1 MCVTPKQMAKVA
13 TTRARAHP
21 HSRERIRLGAV
32 CVGMKQEL
40 ENHQASL
47 SGSQAVAEIKKI
59 AEAARI
65 CLFGTLLDR
74 APLTV
79 RPMAVQTVDDA
90 GNLWFLSSR
99 VSLSH
104 TNRHIAEDS
113 RVQLLFANPGK
124 SEYMTLN
131 GVATISDD
139 RALREQHWTPIAKTW
154 FNEGVDD
161 PDLTVVKVEAHD
173 GYYWDTKH
181 GKVVAFAK
189 IAASMVI
196 GKTLD
201 DSIEGKVRL

>member
-1 MCVTPKQMAKVA
+1 
-13 TTRARAHP
+13 
-21 HSRERIRLGAV
+21 
-32 CVGMKQEL
+32 MKQEL
-40 ENHQASL
+40 ESHEASL
-47 SGSQAVAEIKKI
+47 SGTQAVTEIKKI
-59 AEAARI
+59 ADAARI
-65 CLFGTLLDR
+65 CLFGTLPDH

-79 RPMAVQTVDDA
+79 RPMAVQSVDEA

-99 VSLSH
+99 VSH

-181 GKVVAFAK
+181 GKTVSFLK
-189 IAASMVI
+189 IAAGMIS
-196 GKTLD
+196 GKTID